1 MTAKKTRKSAFAKT
15 LVTSL
20 ENGAIFTVGDCNV
33 CLRLGPTE
41 TYSNLKEFAD
51 DGSLVPQF
59 TDMLDEALAFAQHEK
74 PALLNATL
82 VAHAFVRQLL
92 ADIGEA
98 DFKEVLRK
106 QREEPIE
113 GVCHSHDYC
122 DANMTMDAAMASV
135 GVVALP
141 EDEDGMSDA
150 VVDLWNAA
158 WDHAKLRMAAMPI

>member
-59 TDMLDEALAFAQHEK
+59 TDMLDEALAFAQREK
-74 PALLNATL
+74 ASILNPTL
-82 VAHAFVRQLL
+82 VAHAFLEQLREDL
-92 ADIGEA
+92 GEA

-122 DANMTMDAAMASV
+122 DANMAMDAAMASV
-135 GVVALP
+135 GIVALP
-141 EDEDGMSDA
+141 EGEDDLPDR

-158 WDHAKLRMAAMPI
+158 WDHAKTRMGAMIL